1 MDGWSTIEALCEG
14 VNSSEIDTG
23 QEVSFISTPL
33 VSGNEMGM
41 TFLIEILIGK

>member
-1 MDGWSTIEALCEG
+1 MDGWFTLEALCDG
-14 VNSSEIDTG
+14 VNNGEIDTG

-33 VSGNEMGM
+33 VSGNETGM